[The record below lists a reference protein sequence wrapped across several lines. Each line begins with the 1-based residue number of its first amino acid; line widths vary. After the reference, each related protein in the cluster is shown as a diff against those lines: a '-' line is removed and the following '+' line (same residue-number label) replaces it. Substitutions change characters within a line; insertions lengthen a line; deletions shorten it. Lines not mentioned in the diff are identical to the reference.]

1 MYIIDCL
8 CLSTIYLYIT
18 HLVEKAMLRKKERE
32 QSELLRAHQR
42 KSGDQDEGLGE
53 QNMKECHSLKMRGD
67 YER

>member
-1 MYIIDCL
+1 
-8 CLSTIYLYIT
+8 
-18 HLVEKAMLRKKERE
+18 MLRKKERE